1 MMQVVLAFV
10 TLGRGSGK
18 KLRLHVT
25 IIILL
30 LNQPTGIGVASLGTA
45 VGVFCQQCRYSH
57 FLRFLRSSFQ
67 AKSWTC
73 TETKTPLRPTHIMM
87 FYFGNPHS

>member
-1 MMQVVLAFV
+1 M
-10 TLGRGSGK
+10 
-18 KLRLHVT
+18 LRLHVT

-30 LNQPTGIGVASLGTA
+30 LNQPIGIGVASLVTA
-45 VGVFCQQCRYSH
+45 VGVFCQQCRYLH